1 MRFRNKSALA
11 VALATVLTVGF
22 SMAAKAEE
30 IIVKPTGEFAKI
42 DVEPIHKA
50 IDVLKKG
57 TPEERDKL
65 IADIKAS
72 SQNYAPPVFY
82 LLSNI
87 LFEKGEKDEGAF
99 WFYAG
104 QLRGRFDANIC
115 ADVSARQAIAILN
128 MTFGAPINQYTL
140 KDIPKLEKLVD
151 RVVAWDEK
159 TPYNYDHRWINLHG
173 MGAMMSG
180 LDPKEQK
187 KEELSL
193 PKDQWEKIAA
203 QTRKDYTDQFHAA
216 MKEVEK
222 RRASPQPEKSQ

>member
-1 MRFRNKSALA
+1 MRLCTKPALA
-11 VALATVLTVGF
+11 LAFATALTIGVSTCAN
-22 SMAAKAEE
+22 SEE

-42 DVEPIHKA
+42 DIAPVHKA
-50 IDVLKKG
+50 IDTLKTG
-57 TPEERDKL
+57 TPEAKEKL

-72 SQNYAPPVFY
+72 SQNYAPPVLF

-87 LFEKGEKDEGAF
+87 LFEKGEKDDAAF

-115 ADVSARQAIAILN
+115 ADVSARQAISVLN
-128 MTFGAPINQYTL
+128 MTFGPPINQYAL

-151 RVVAWDEK
+151 KVVAWDEK

-180 LDPKEQK
+180 LDPKDQK
-187 KEELSL
+187 KPELSL

-203 QTRKDYTDQFHAA
+203 DTRKTYSDQFHEA
-216 MKEVEK
+216 MKELEK
-222 RRASPQPEKSQ
+222 RRAAGSERTQ

>member
-1 MRFRNKSALA
+1 MKFRNKPALALALA
-11 VALATVLTVGF
+11 VVLTVGF
-22 SMAAKAEE
+22 CTATNAEE
-30 IIVKPTGEFAKI
+30 IIVKPTGEFSKI
-42 DVEPIHKA
+42 DVAPIHKT
-50 IDVLKKG
+50 IDVLKNG
-57 TPEERDKL
+57 TPEQKDKL

-87 LFEKGEKDEGAF
+87 LFEKGEKDEGSF

-128 MTFGAPINQYTL
+128 MNFGTPINQYTL

-151 RVVAWDEK
+151 KVVAWDEK

-180 LDPKEQK
+180 LDPKDQK

-193 PKDQWEKIAA
+193 PKEQWDKIAA
-203 QTRKDYTDQFHAA
+203 QTRKTYTDEFHEA
-216 MKEVEK
+216 MKELEK
-222 RRASPQPEKSQ
+222 RRAAGNAK